1 MKKIIIT
8 GGCGFIGSNLT
19 DFLINNGYKI
29 YIIDNFSNNK
39 ITKPNKKSKLYK
51 LDIRNINQI
60 KNINNIYAVI
70 HLAASADI
78 LISKQ
83 DEKYFQDNLE
93 GLQQVLNFCS
103 VKNIKKL
110 FLLPPH
116 PCMVIKII
124 IIQLMNV
131 VL

>member
-83 DEKYFQDNLE
+83 DEKKYFQDNLE
-93 GLQQVLNFCS
+93 GLQQVLNF
-103 VKNIKKL
+103 L
-110 FLLPPH
+110 
-116 PCMVIKII
+116 
-124 IIQLMNV
+124 
-131 VL
+131 

>member
-60 KNINNIYAVI
+60 KNINNIHAVI
-70 HLAASADI
+70 HLAGENIGKRWTAQRRQELMTSRREATKLLVNHLQGLDAFSAI
-78 LISKQ
+78 T
-83 DEKYFQDNLE
+83 
-93 GLQQVLNFCS
+93 
-103 VKNIKKL
+103 
-110 FLLPPH
+110 LPS
-116 PCMVIKII
+116 
-124 IIQLMNV
+124 NGGFG
-131 VL
+131 